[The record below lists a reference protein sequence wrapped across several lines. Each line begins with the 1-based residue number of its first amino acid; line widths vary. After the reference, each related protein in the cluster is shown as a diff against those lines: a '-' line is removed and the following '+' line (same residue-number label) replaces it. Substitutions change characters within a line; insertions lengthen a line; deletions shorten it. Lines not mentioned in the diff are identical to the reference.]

1 MKKPFGVIVF
11 IACFLS
17 SGFVNL
23 YAQKKDT
30 SDYFAIG
37 IYGGAFNGQFKKSGS
52 NEILN
57 SASVEVEYFK
67 LENLSFYMQGL
78 YKFKESGQGNHSHYP
93 PMQNIS
99 SENEMKGPSVSIL
112 NISFGGRYYL
122 RNKDVNPFV
131 QLGINQLSYFNDG
144 QNNRNDTLDYIG
156 NYRRKGSSNLN
167 IAINPGIGLS
177 FRLSDQFNAV
187 IKYDLL
193 IGLTDSGNNLSGYSV
208 LGGLKYSF

>member
-1 MKKPFGVIVF
+1 MKKTFWVIVF

-17 SGFVNL
+17 TNINDM
-23 YAQKKDT
+23 YAQKKEK

-37 IYGGAFNGQFKKSGS
+37 IYGGAFNGQFQKSGS

-67 LENLSFYMQGL
+67 LDNLSFYMQGL
-78 YKFKESGQGNHSHYP
+78 YKFKDAGKGNHSHS

-99 SENEMKGPSVSIL
+99 SENKMKGPSVSIL

-144 QNNRNDTLDYIG
+144 QNNRNDTLDYIE

-193 IGLTDSGNNLSGYSV
+193 IGLTNSGKNLSGYSV